1 MHTPDRG
8 STHNSTGY
16 FSHTERLGV
25 LSPPQK
31 RIQAARSRL
40 REACLAFFSACHSV
54 TGTFSLPRVHSSRRL
69 VFVLRFSDS
78 LFQIRRLK
86 TTSLRSKSSCC
97 RLSPPPSPGRVPCG
111 FASALSAAFVFAF
124 LFLSSSLSLSRS
136 SFSQTLPGLCLR
148 STSPSTACI
157 KLRPPRHLTSV
168 AFSFAF
174 SICKRSEPQARYPSR
189 PCGHPPDA
197 GDTRERRRRI
207 SSETKKTN
215 EMTAAQVASQGGVK
229 YCCLKTLNPYVV
241 RWCLKVR
248 VVERTDL
255 MSTKNARQFFTA
267 DLKDASG
274 EVIRAVFWG
283 DAAEHWSPVL
293 KQGKVYQMSKGRVQV
308 ANKRF
313 NTVGHQ
319 YELVFYRD
327 SEITEVADE
336 GDISTARKLK
346 ALMSLR
352 DIAES
357 KRELPFFADVLVV
370 VVESQPVTSVV
381 SKKTG
386 EEFKRRNV
394 KVVDR
399 SQYEMEISL
408 WGNQV
413 DALEGVSLPRV
424 VAFTGLQ
431 VREWQGGRQ
440 ASTGKGSEILTSLQ
454 SFAGADKDSQS
465 LLQWYK
471 ENSGS
476 VRFASMSRGGMGE
489 MGGAGALEK
498 RRVEEKCVDEIKQM
512 TDGAFSFIGQIRRV
526 YWRARRRDTGEDR
539 DRQMGTS
546 GADAQQAVIMYPAC
560 SSCRK
565 KLVENGEGD
574 YTCYACDK
582 PHAQA
587 DWRYMLMVNF
597 VDHTSNI
604 TIRCFA
610 DQAEEL
616 LGVPANE
623 LQTWSLKEKEKLLD
637 CLLPL
642 DVYFRVVIRAR
653 VEMYNGEERVQRTAI
668 KIEKLSPAET
678 ARRLVAL
685 TKELLSQASPSV
697 KDEVSRKRPDSL
709 MSGEEADRDE
719 NTAPNVFL

>member
-1 MHTPDRG
+1 M
-8 STHNSTGY
+8 TGAQ
-16 FSHTERLGV
+16 FS
-25 LSPPQK
+25 SP
-31 RIQAARSRL
+31 
-40 REACLAFFSACHSV
+40 
-54 TGTFSLPRVHSSRRL
+54 
-69 VFVLRFSDS
+69 
-78 LFQIRRLK
+78 
-86 TTSLRSKSSCC
+86 
-97 RLSPPPSPGRVPCG
+97 
-111 FASALSAAFVFAF
+111 
-124 LFLSSSLSLSRS
+124 
-136 SFSQTLPGLCLR
+136 
-148 STSPSTACI
+148 
-157 KLRPPRHLTSV
+157 
-168 AFSFAF
+168 
-174 SICKRSEPQARYPSR
+174 
-189 PCGHPPDA
+189 
-197 GDTRERRRRI
+197 
-207 SSETKKTN
+207 
-215 EMTAAQVASQGGVK
+215 GGVK

-255 MSTKNARQFFTA
+255 ISTKNARQFFTA

-283 DAAEHWSPVL
+283 DAAEQWSPVL

-327 SEITEVADE
+327 SEIVEVPDE

-357 KRELPFFADVLVV
+357 KREVPFFADVLVV
-370 VVESQPVTSVV
+370 VVESQPITSVV

-454 SFAGADKDSQS
+454 AFAGAEKDSQS

-471 ENSGS
+471 ENSGTI
-476 VRFASMSRGGMGE
+476 RFASMSRSGPGDL
-489 MGGAGALEK
+489 GAAGSLEK
-498 RRVEEKCVDEIKQM
+498 RRVEEKCIDEIKQK

-526 YWRARRRDTGEDR
+526 YWRARRRGDEDR
-539 DRQMGTS
+539 DRPMGGS
-546 GADAQQAVIMYPAC
+546 QGAPDPQQAVIMYPAC

-582 PHAQA
+582 SHAQA

-597 VDHTSNI
+597 VDHTSNVAV
-604 TIRCFA
+604 RCFA

-623 LQTWSLKEKEKLLD
+623 LQTWPLKDKEKLMD

-653 VEMYNGEERVQRTAI
+653 VETYNGEERVQRTAI
-668 KIEKLSPAET
+668 KIEKLSPVEA
-678 ARRLVAL
+678 ARRLVTM
-685 TKELLSQASPSV
+685 TKELLAQASPKA
-697 KDEVSRKRPDSL
+697 KDEISRKRPDAL
-709 MSGEEADRDE
+709 MSGDEGYSDE
-719 NTAPNVFL
+719 NAPPNTYVEAA